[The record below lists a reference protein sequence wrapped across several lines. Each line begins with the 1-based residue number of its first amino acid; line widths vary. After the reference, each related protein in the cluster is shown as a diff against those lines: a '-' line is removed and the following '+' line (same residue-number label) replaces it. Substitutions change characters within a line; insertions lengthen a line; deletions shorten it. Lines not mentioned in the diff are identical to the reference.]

1 MQHGNISSR
10 FTVFSKQLLQKQTM
24 KNQNMI
30 RYFERYF
37 VTDYSSKTNLF
48 TGRRLLYRS

>member
-1 MQHGNISSR
+1 MEI
-10 FTVFSKQLLQKQTM
+10 FSLGLLFFQTLLQEQTM

-37 VTDYSSKTNLF
+37 VHFYSSKRTYSLVVD
-48 TGRRLLYRS
+48 TIIS